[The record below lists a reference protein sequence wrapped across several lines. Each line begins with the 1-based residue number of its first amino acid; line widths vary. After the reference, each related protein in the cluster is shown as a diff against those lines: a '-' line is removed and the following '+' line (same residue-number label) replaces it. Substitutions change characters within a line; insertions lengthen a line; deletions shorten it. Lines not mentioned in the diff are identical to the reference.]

1 MKLPHFFKL
10 INHHRSRKL
19 IILFI
24 IDSLLFGTSNS
35 QKVPSVM
42 LIIGFVLLMVTAYQV
57 YKLLLSLLNLYG
69 LGFRQQS
76 RLAAYLTLFTGL
88 LVALQSIGQ
97 LAPRDV
103 LVLMLLSVI
112 AYFYS
117 GYNSLREQ
125 PDV

>member
-1 MKLPHFFKL
+1 
-10 INHHRSRKL
+10 
-19 IILFI
+19 
-24 IDSLLFGTSNS
+24 
-35 QKVPSVM
+35 M